1 VSQPG
6 EPDATCADQD
16 HAILFAD
23 SDDDEANRAW
33 FMELGGHVA
42 DILDAA
48 GIPYCSGDVM
58 SRNAAWCRSLTGWRQ
73 AISDWV
79 RRASPRDLMNVDI
92 FFDCLLV
99 HGSAPLASQ
108 LQAAMS
114 GRAARRGTF
123 LKQLAHNVGNH
134 SGGRTL
140 LGGLRTEDGRFN
152 MKANLGL
159 PLVETLRVL
168 SISRGI
174 EVRSSAARA
183 AALVGRDDIPPEVG
197 RLGEDVAV
205 VLRLVLRQQ
214 IADIAAGQPPGVKI
228 DLKQLSG
235 AETSLVKSIAG
246 TVSRLDTLL
255 TETLFV

>member
-1 VSQPG
+1 
-6 EPDATCADQD
+6 
-16 HAILFAD
+16 
-23 SDDDEANRAW
+23 
-33 FMELGGHVA
+33 MELGSHIA

-58 SRNAAWCRSLTGWRQ
+58 SRNAAWCRSLAGWRQ

-79 RRASPRDLMNVDI
+79 RRATPRDLMNVDI
-92 FFDCLLV
+92 FFDFRVV
-99 HGSAPLASQ
+99 HGNVRLAGQ
-108 LQAAMS
+108 LQEAMS
-114 GRAARRGTF
+114 GRAVRGGEF
-123 LKQLAHNVGNH
+123 LKQLAHNVGNA

-140 LGGLRTEDGRFN
+140 LGRLRTKDGRFN

-168 SISRGI
+168 SISRRI

-183 AALVGRDDIPPEVG
+183 AALVVRDDIPPEVG

-235 AETSLVKSIAG
+235 AETSLVKSIAD
-246 TVSRLDTLL
+246 TVARLDTLL
-255 TETLFV
+255 TDTLFA

>member
-1 VSQPG
+1 
-6 EPDATCADQD
+6 
-16 HAILFAD
+16 
-23 SDDDEANRAW
+23 
-33 FMELGGHVA
+33 
-42 DILDAA
+42 
-48 GIPYCSGDVM
+48 
-58 SRNAAWCRSLTGWRQ
+58 
-73 AISDWV
+73 
-79 RRASPRDLMNVDI
+79 
-92 FFDCLLV
+92 
-99 HGSAPLASQ
+99 
-108 LQAAMS
+108 MS

-183 AALVGRDDIPPEVG
+183 AALVGRGDIPPEVG

-205 VLRLVLRQQ
+205 VLRQQ
-214 IADIAAGQPPGVKI
+214 IADIAAAQPPGVKI
-228 DLKQLSG
+228 DLKLLSG

-246 TVSRLDTLL
+246 TVSRLDTLM
-255 TETLFV
+255 TDMLFV